1 VLLPGLADAVRR
13 GDWGGYSARLGKT
26 LQTLLIATVPVAV
39 FSMITGE
46 QIVALL
52 FKRGGFSDESV
63 RLTASAF
70 FWHQTGLVFIASN
83 RVIAPAFYARSD
95 SKTPAWAGIASFA
108 VNIAIVSLV
117 AHPFKGPGIAF
128 ALSFSS
134 AVNTAILVA
143 ILLRRRTEGMA
154 PALAKGGL
162 YALKLLAFSFAAA
175 VPVLLL
181 KAPILA
187 AFSGARSNLIAIG
200 APFLLL
206 TFIYAAI
213 GVGFLVA
220 TKDAVAGSFVASF
233 RARRG
238 K

>member
-1 VLLPGLADAVRR
+1 
-13 GDWGGYSARLGKT
+13 
-26 LQTLLIATVPVAV
+26 
-39 FSMITGE
+39 MITGE

-95 SKTPAWAGIASFA
+95 SKTPAWAGIASFV
-108 VNIAIVSLV
+108 VNVAIVALV
-117 AHPFKGPGIAF
+117 AHSFKGPGIAF

-143 ILLRRRTEGMA
+143 VLLRRRTPGMA
-154 PALAKGGL
+154 PALAGGGL
-162 YALKLLAFSFAAA
+162 YALKLLAFSLAAA
-175 VPVLLL
+175 LPVLLL
-181 KAPILA
+181 KAPLSA
-187 AFSGARSNLIAIG
+187 AFSGSRSHLVAIG

-206 TFIYAAI
+206 TLVYACV
-213 GVGFLVA
+213 GVGLLVV
-220 TKDAVAGSFVASF
+220 TKDKVAGSLAASF